1 MSMNGG
7 RVKTAGIVGGMGPES
22 TIDYYRRI
30 IEQYGARTD
39 GSGPSLLIVSVDT
52 KAMLA
57 IAAAEDRAAF
67 IEVLGRAVDV
77 LAAGGADFAVLSA
90 NTPHVAFDDVRARSK
105 IPMISIVE
113 VTAQAARA
121 RGLKRLGLLGTR
133 YTMRGEFYPRVF
145 AKSGVELVA
154 PSGADLEYVHGKY
167 VGELV
172 PGVFLSTTHDGLV
185 AVVERLR
192 REEGIDGVILGGT
205 ELALILTE
213 PEIAGIPV
221 LDTAGLHVEAI
232 VNELLA

>member
-1 MSMNGG
+1 MSETG

-30 IEQYGARTD
+30 IERYGARCG
-39 GSGPSLLIVSVDT
+39 GSGPSLLLTSVDT
-52 KAMLA
+52 KAVLA
-57 IAAAEDRAAF
+57 ISAAGDRVGLAD
-67 IEVLGRAVDV
+67 LLSGAVGV

-90 NTPHVAFDDVRARSK
+90 NTPHVVFDEVQARSR

-113 VTAQAARA
+113 VTAQAVRA
-121 RGLKRLGLLGTR
+121 RGLKRLGLIGTR
-133 YTMRGEFYPRVF
+133 YTMQGEFYPRVF
-145 AKSGVELVA
+145 TRVGVELVA
-154 PSGADLEYVHGKY
+154 PSGADLEYVHTKY

-172 PGVFLSTTHDGLV
+172 PGVFSSATHDGLV
-185 AVVERLR
+185 AVVERLKR
-192 REEGIDGVILGGT
+192 DEGIDGIILGGT

-213 PEIAGIPV
+213 ATIAGIPV